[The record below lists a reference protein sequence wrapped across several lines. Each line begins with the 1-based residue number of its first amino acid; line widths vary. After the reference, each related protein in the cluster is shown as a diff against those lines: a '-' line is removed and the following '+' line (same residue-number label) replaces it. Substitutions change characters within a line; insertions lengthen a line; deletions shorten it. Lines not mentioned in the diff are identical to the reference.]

1 MHKKKFD
8 RFAVRIVWIKE
19 NQKMCEVKLPNI
31 VVMKEQWFVP
41 RDINRLPMSLIHPP
55 MPHGINKKHLNIF

>member
-19 NQKMCEVKLPNI
+19 NQIMCEVKLPSI
-31 VVMKEQWFVP
+31 VVMKEQ
-41 RDINRLPMSLIHPP
+41 
-55 MPHGINKKHLNIF
+55 